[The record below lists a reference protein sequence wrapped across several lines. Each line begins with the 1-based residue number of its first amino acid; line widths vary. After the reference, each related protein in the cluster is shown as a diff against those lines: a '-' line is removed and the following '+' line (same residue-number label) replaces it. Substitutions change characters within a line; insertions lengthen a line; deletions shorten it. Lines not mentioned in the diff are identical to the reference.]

1 MRCVQSHVVAAGM
14 LHSGFRSR
22 GHCTG
27 TAFPEL
33 NHLRYQYIDRTPRVY
48 CANTPR
54 TFDALD
60 FSFFSLPLLPQLSH
74 MGLDARGYISIVEII
89 IYIPIL
95 LIGVVLSLR
104 HGFKRKAGW
113 IMLVILSISTLNLL
127 CDKYRLTVLC

>member
-1 MRCVQSHVVAAGM
+1 
-14 LHSGFRSR
+14 
-22 GHCTG
+22 
-27 TAFPEL
+27 
-33 NHLRYQYIDRTPRVY
+33 
-48 CANTPR
+48 
-54 TFDALD
+54 
-60 FSFFSLPLLPQLSH
+60 